1 MTFRSR
7 LPDRRDRPGH
17 SPGLGSARG
26 LLGARLAPRL
36 AVRARRLA
44 VVFLTTAA
52 LLTAALLT
60 AALLT
65 AALLTAA
72 LLTVAPTALAGEAPA
87 APRLLFSGEPAT
99 AGDVER
105 LRQIDPARFTGALLL
120 AGLDDPGPAIRVA
133 VLSEDTAV
141 ARRTPRWVAG
151 FANGRESAIV
161 VFPARAGNY
170 PYDSLEELLQ
180 HEVAHVYID
189 RAAGGADVPR
199 WLHEGIAMTAGDRWG
214 LEDRSRFAFDVAM
227 SGEVP
232 LASLERRFRS
242 PDVRRAYAI
251 SGGFVQHLLRRHGTD
266 VTGDL
271 LARMAAGAS
280 IQEAFLAV
288 TGESLAA
295 AEERFWQRQ
304 TFWNRWLPL
313 LTSSTVVWTGVAL
326 LALVAY
332 RRRKQRSAELMQR
345 WEEEDAPPP
354 PPRRW
359 SPHHDPND
367 EPGDPAEG
375 QSPES
380 GDRRREWIH

>member
-1 MTFRSR
+1 MLVAT
-7 LPDRRDRPGH
+7 
-17 SPGLGSARG
+17 
-26 LLGARLAPRL
+26 LLAAAP
-36 AVRARRLA
+36 AT
-44 VVFLTTAA
+44 VVPATE
-52 LLTAALLT
+52 
-60 AALLT
+60 
-65 AALLTAA
+65 
-72 LLTVAPTALAGEAPA
+72 AGEAVA
-87 APRLLFSGEPAT
+87 VPRLVFSGGPAT

-120 AGLDDPGPAIRVA
+120 SGLDDPGPPIRVA

-170 PYDSLEELLQ
+170 PHDSLEELLQ
-180 HEVAHVYID
+180 HEVAHVYVD
-189 RAAGGADVPR
+189 RAAGGAAVPR

-232 LASLERRFRS
+232 LASLDRRFRS
-242 PDVRRAYAI
+242 PDVRRAYAVA
-251 SGGFVQHLLRRHGTD
+251 GGFVQHLLRRHGSE

-271 LARMAAGAS
+271 LATMAAGAS
-280 IQEAFLAV
+280 VQEAFLAV

-295 AEERFWQRQ
+295 AEERFWKRQ

-326 LALVAY
+326 LALVAW
-332 RRRKQRSAELMQR
+332 RRRKQRSEELMER
-345 WEEEDAPPP
+345 WEAEDAPPP

-359 SPHHDPND
+359 SPHRDPEED
-367 EPGDPAEG
+367 AGEAGTDPGDRGEG
-375 QSPES
+375 
-380 GDRRREWIH
+380 RREWIH